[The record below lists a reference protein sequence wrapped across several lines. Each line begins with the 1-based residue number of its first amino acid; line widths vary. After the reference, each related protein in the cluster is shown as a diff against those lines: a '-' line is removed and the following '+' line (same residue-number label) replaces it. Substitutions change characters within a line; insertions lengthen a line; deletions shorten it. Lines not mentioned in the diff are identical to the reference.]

1 MEETPPPIDPLLS
14 ESLSDREL
22 PAAHE
27 SLALLAR
34 ARQGDE
40 GALHDLLSRYQDRLR
55 RIVHIQLGGSSL
67 RQVHD
72 SMDFVQETFLAALP
86 KIRDLEPRS
95 AASLLNWLSLIAINQ
110 IRDARDHRHAAKRD
124 ARRNVPLSAFA
135 ASTSGSV
142 QLPAPGTDPGAAA
155 ARREVREL
163 LDDAVA
169 ALPDDQRRVVVLRDY
184 CGESWERIAAELHRE
199 NGAARQL
206 HQRAWIRLRAAL
218 RPVLE
223 ARRAPSGGE
232 RPDARRAEPS

>member
-1 MEETPPPIDPLLS
+1 MDMPTPPHDEILS
-14 ESLSDREL
+14 ESLSGHEL
-22 PAAHE
+22 PPAHE

-40 GALHDLLSRYQDRLR
+40 GALHELLSRYQDRLR
-55 RIVHIQLGGSSL
+55 RIVHIQLGGSAL

-95 AASLLNWLSLIAINQ
+95 AASLLHWLSLIAINQ
-110 IRDARDHRHAAKRD
+110 IRDARDHQHAAKRD
-124 ARRNVPLSAFA
+124 ARRNVPLTALA

-142 QLPAPGTDPGAAA
+142 QLPASDTDPGVAA
-155 ARREVREL
+155 ARREVRAL

-218 RPVLE
+218 RPALE
-223 ARRAPSGGE
+223 VRRRGSP
-232 RPDARRAEPS
+232 PPKQP